1 MTART
6 WRSVIVLLLGI
17 LPAWLLAEQPSNE
30 REFVSGIEKRIQD
43 WQPTRDERLFDQ
55 IGWAKDIREA
65 LALGA
70 KHKRPVFLF
79 TYDGANMACYR
90 C

>member
-1 MTART
+1 MNTAT
-6 WRSVIVLLLGI
+6 WKPFAALALGI
-17 LPAWLLAEQPSNE
+17 LPLWLCAADKPSDTELLAW
-30 REFVSGIEKRIQD
+30 VDKRVQD
-43 WQPTRDERLFDQ
+43 WQPTKDERLFDQ

-65 LALGA
+65 LRLGQ
-70 KHKRPVFLF
+70 KHNRPVFLF